1 MGSTGNSGNTGVT
14 ARAGNKYRA
23 ALSGLT
29 GTFWI
34 VGLFSAA
41 INILMLTGSVYMLQ
55 VYDRVL
61 GSRSLATLA
70 GLFTIVVVLYAFLGF
85 YEFLRARIMSRASLT
100 LDLALGTEAFRVW
113 LSSSG
118 GRDPAADLT
127 QSDEPMRD
135 LGIVRGFM
143 ASPAALGLFDVPW
156 IPLYFAILFLIHP
169 WLGFLTLA
177 GAAIVAM
184 AAVAGRMMTKRALGL
199 SMAQDSAER
208 QFGEA
213 ARRSGEVVDA
223 LGMQGRLANLWRQM
237 HVAALAS
244 GQSAGDVSEVV
255 SAFSKSFRML
265 LQSATLSVGALLV
278 IEQKMTG
285 GMIVASSIIAGRALA
300 PIDQMIGHWRSIGR
314 ALVAHRSLMG
324 YFDRVPPDK
333 PRIALPP
340 PTGQITVTRLTKLVP
355 GTTAQQ
361 DRPRILTQVSF
372 QLAPGDGLGVI
383 GNSASGKSTLA
394 RRLVGAWRADG
405 GEIRLDG
412 ATPDQW
418 DPEAL
423 GRAIGYLPQHVEML
437 PGTIRDNIARFDAAV
452 PDQMVIE
459 AAKLAGVHD
468 MVLKLPAGYATRLG
482 GAEQILSGGQIQRL
496 GLARAL
502 FGMPKLLVLDEPNSN
517 LDVSGDNALAQA
529 IMAMREQGSTVI
541 VMAHRPSAIAAVNK
555 VLILHGGTVAAFG
568 RKEEVLAAAVQSAE
582 PGPGGSQ
589 TANLFAALAAA
600 PTPPAPAAKP
610 PAPSVFRPV
619 VAPVSNILA
628 GAMAEGAP
636 VPATLAAKKDR

>member
-1 MGSTGNSGNTGVT
+1 MQDGNWGKMRN
-14 ARAGNKYRA
+14 AGAAAKALNKYRA
-23 ALSGLT
+23 ALRGLT

-41 INILMLTGSVYMLQ
+41 SNLLMLTGSVYMLQ

-61 GSRSLATLA
+61 GSGSLATLA
-70 GLFTIVVVLYAFLGF
+70 GLFTIVVVLYGFLGF
-85 YEFLRARIMSRASLT
+85 YEFIRARIMSRASLS
-100 LDLALGTEAFRVW
+100 LDLALGAEAFRVW
-113 LSSSG
+113 LATSG
-118 GRDPAADLT
+118 GRDQGAEAGSATGPSA
-127 QSDEPMRD
+127 EPMRD
-135 LGIVRGFM
+135 LGTVRGFL

-156 IPLYFAILFLIHP
+156 IPLYFGILFLIHP
-169 WLGFLTLA
+169 WLGILTA
-177 GAAIVAM
+177 VGAAIVAL
-184 AAVAGRMMTKRALGL
+184 AATAGRVMTRRALNL
-199 SMAQDSAER
+199 SMMQDSAER

-223 LGMQGRLANLWRQM
+223 LGMQGRLAALWRQM

-244 GQSAGDVSEVV
+244 GQSAGDTNEVV

-278 IEQKMTG
+278 IEQQMTG

-300 PIDQMIGHWRSIGR
+300 PIDAMIGHWRSIGK
-314 ALVAHRSLMG
+314 ALEAHRSLLA
-324 YFDRVPPDK
+324 YFDRIPPDR
-333 PRIALPP
+333 PRIALPL

-355 GTTAQQ
+355 GTNAQP

-394 RRLVGAWRADG
+394 RLLVGAWRPDG

-418 DPEAL
+418 APDDL
-423 GRAIGYLPQHVEML
+423 GRAIGYLPQQVEML
-437 PGTIRDNIARFDAAV
+437 PGTIRDNIARFDSTV

-468 MVLKLPAGYATRLG
+468 MVLRLPAGYATRIG
-482 GAEQILSGGQIQRL
+482 GAEQIMSGGQIQRL

-502 FGMPKLLVLDEPNSN
+502 FGMPKLIVLDEPNSN

-529 IMAMREQGSTVI
+529 IMAMREHGSTVI

-568 RKEEVLAAAVQSAE
+568 RKEEVLAAAVQSNDPAQ
-582 PGPGGSQ
+582 GGSQ

-600 PTPPAPAAKP
+600 PQPPAPAPKAA
-610 PAPSVFRPV
+610 APSVFRPV
-619 VAPVSNILA
+619 AAQPTPLPQQ
-628 GAMAEGAP
+628 AER
-636 VPATLAAKKDR
+636 KQER

>member
-1 MGSTGNSGNTGVT
+1 MRN
-14 ARAGNKYRA
+14 AGAAAKALNKYRA
-23 ALSGLT
+23 ALRGLN

-34 VGLFSAA
+34 VGLFSAGS
-41 INILMLTGSVYMLQ
+41 NLLMLTGSVYMLQ

-61 GSRSLATLA
+61 GSGSLATLA
-70 GLFTIVVVLYAFLGF
+70 GLFTIVVVLYGFLGF
-85 YEFLRARIMSRASLT
+85 YEFIRARIMSRASLS
-100 LDLALGTEAFRVW
+100 LDLALGAEAFRVW
-113 LSSSG
+113 LASSG
-118 GRDPAADLT
+118 GRDQGAEPGSASGPSA
-127 QSDEPMRD
+127 EPMRD
-135 LGIVRGFM
+135 LGIVRGFL

-156 IPLYFAILFLIHP
+156 IPLYFGILFLIHP
-169 WLGFLTLA
+169 WLGILTAA
-177 GAAIVAM
+177 GAAIVAL
-184 AAVAGRMMTKRALGL
+184 AATAGRVMTRRALNL
-199 SMAQDSAER
+199 SMMQDSAER

-223 LGMQGRLANLWRQM
+223 LGMQGRLAALWRQM

-244 GQSAGDVSEVV
+244 GQSAGDTNEVV

-300 PIDQMIGHWRSIGR
+300 PIDAMIGHWRSIGK
-314 ALVAHRSLMG
+314 ALEAHRSLLA
-324 YFDRVPPDK
+324 YFDRIPPDK

-355 GTTAQQ
+355 GTASQP

-394 RRLVGAWRADG
+394 RLLVGAWRPDG

-418 DPEAL
+418 APDDL
-423 GRAIGYLPQHVEML
+423 GRAIGYLPQQVEML
-437 PGTIRDNIARFDAAV
+437 PGTIRDNIARFDSTV

-468 MVLKLPAGYATRLG
+468 MVLRLSAGYATRIG

-502 FGMPKLLVLDEPNSN
+502 FGMPKLIVLDEPNSN

-529 IMAMREQGSTVI
+529 IMAMRQQGSTVI

-568 RKEEVLAAAVQSAE
+568 RKEEVLAAAIQSNE
-582 PGPGGSQ
+582 PGQGGSQ
-589 TANLFAALAAA
+589 TANLFAALATA
-600 PTPPAPAAKP
+600 PQPPVPVAKA

-619 VAPVSNILA
+619 PAPAAQPAS
-628 GAMAEGAP
+628 GPAP
-636 VPATLAAKKDR
+636 AASRK

>member
-1 MGSTGNSGNTGVT
+1 MRNAGGA
-14 ARAGNKYRA
+14 ARGLNKYRA
-23 ALSGLT
+23 ALGGLT

-41 INILMLTGSVYMLQ
+41 INLLMLTGSVYMLQ

-61 GSRSLATLA
+61 GSGSLATLT

-85 YEFLRARIMSRASLT
+85 YEFIRARIMSRAALG
-100 LDLALGTEAFRVW
+100 LDLALGAEAFRVW
-113 LSSSG
+113 LASSG
-118 GRDPAADLT
+118 GRDPGAEPGPSA
-127 QSDEPMRD
+127 EPMRD
-135 LGIVRGFM
+135 LGIVRGFLG
-143 ASPAALGLFDVPW
+143 SPAVLALFDLPW
-156 IPLYFAILFLIHP
+156 IPLYFGILFLIHP
-169 WLGFLTLA
+169 WLGILTA
-177 GAAIVAM
+177 VGAAIVAL
-184 AAVAGRMMTKRALGL
+184 AAVAGRVTTRRALNL
-199 SMAQDSAER
+199 SMAQDAAER

-223 LGMQGRLANLWRQM
+223 LGMQGRLAALWRQM

-244 GQSAGDVSEVV
+244 GQSAGDTNEVV

-278 IEQKMTG
+278 IEQQMTG
-285 GMIVASSIIAGRALA
+285 GMIVAASIIAGRALA
-300 PIDQMIGHWRSIGR
+300 PIDAMIGHWRSIGK
-314 ALVAHRSLMG
+314 AATAHRSLLA
-324 YFDRVPPDK
+324 YFDRVPPEK

-355 GTTAQQ
+355 GTDAQP

-394 RRLVGAWRADG
+394 RLLVGAWRADG

-418 DPEAL
+418 APDDL
-423 GRAIGYLPQHVEML
+423 GRAVGYLPQQVEML
-437 PGTIRDNIARFDAAV
+437 PGTIRDNIARFDASV

-468 MVLKLPAGYATRLG
+468 MVLRLPAGYATRIG
-482 GAEQILSGGQIQRL
+482 GAEQILSGGQVQRL

-502 FGMPKLLVLDEPNSN
+502 FGMPKLIVLDEPNSN

-529 IMAMREQGSTVI
+529 IMAMRERGSTVI

-568 RKEEVLAAAVQSAE
+568 RKEEVLAAAIQSNE
-582 PGPGGSQ
+582 PGQGGSQ

-600 PTPPAPAAKP
+600 PQPPMPAAKA

-619 VAPVSNILA
+619 ATPAPPTPAPVA
-628 GAMAEGAP
+628 GR
-636 VPATLAAKKDR
+636 K